1 MGSIILLK
9 SNPNFDLKLDF
20 TQEIYDNKQRNSKTK
35 SDMFIEKRIVG
46 EWLNSSEAARFLGL
60 SPNALR
66 IMVCRGKVKFRKLG
80 SRLRFD
86 LNDLKSLLR
95 KGV

>member
-1 MGSIILLK
+1 MMSKEI
-9 SNPNFDLKLDF
+9 PNN
-20 TQEIYDNKQRNSKTK
+20 E

-60 SPNALR
+60 SSNALR
-66 IMVCRGKVKFRKLG
+66 IMVCRKKVKFRKLG

-86 LNDLKSLLR
+86 KNELIRLLR
-95 KGV
+95 KGA